1 MTCFLGRTRF
11 HFNKHALIQDQIS
24 LATTVVTS
32 EPLEFYPVYVRN
44 NPRKRGEK
52 PEQAEVLQLK
62 KNRKKS
68 PPSSA
73 SGSGCLAGSWLSINL
88 LLSQLCQLDCL
99 VPVQITM
106 FITRLFMSQTE
117 LPGQQ

>member
-1 MTCFLGRTRF
+1 MNTIINR
-11 HFNKHALIQDQIS
+11 
-24 LATTVVTS
+24 
-32 EPLEFYPVYVRN
+32 
-44 NPRKRGEK
+44 EK
-52 PEQAEVLQLK
+52 PRASGGFTVLK
-62 KNRKKS
+62 KKQKKS

-99 VPVQITM
+99 MPVQITM
-106 FITRLFMSQTE
+106 FTTKLMSQTE

>member
-1 MTCFLGRTRF
+1 MNIIINRE
-11 HFNKHALIQDQIS
+11 KHRA
-24 LATTVVTS
+24 
-32 EPLEFYPVYVRN
+32 R
-44 NPRKRGEK
+44 
-52 PEQAEVLQLK
+52 EVLQLK
-62 KNRKKS
+62 KTTEKS

-99 VPVQITM
+99 MPVQITM
-106 FITRLFMSQTE
+106 FTTKLFMSQTE